1 MTLTIAIPV
10 HDDEAFLLR
19 LLGRLARLGCADQLV
34 VVDDGSPAPL
44 DHAALCAA
52 ATLPADRLTLLRHD
66 TAQGPGIARNVAL
79 AHVDSDH
86 LLYLDADDLPTRELP
101 PLLADLAGQTFDF
114 CIFRHHDTRSE
125 MERRW
130 APEQLDARL
139 WRAAGTDIGALT
151 PVGPKA
157 AAALMQ
163 TANYPWNKIYRTD
176 FLRAHDIGC
185 SDLAVHE
192 DIELHWRSFL
202 AADHILASDR
212 IGVIHF
218 VDADGDRLT
227 NRLGPERLAVFTALD
242 RIAGEIA
249 TREADPLP
257 LALFALGLI
266 GWIHDHLLPELRPAF
281 ADRARDW
288 LNRHVD
294 PALYPAIDAAR
305 PKIRADID
313 QLLVPAATG

>member
-19 LLGRLARLGCADQLV
+19 LLRHLARLGCADQLV
-34 VVDDGSPAPL
+34 VVDDGSDIPL
-44 DHAALCAA
+44 DHATLCAA
-52 ATLPADRLTLLRHD
+52 AAMAPDRLTLLRHD
-66 TAQGPGIARNVAL
+66 TAQGPGPARNAAL

-101 PLLADLAGQTFDF
+101 PLLADLADRTFDF

-130 APEQLDARL
+130 GPEQLDARL

-157 AAALMQ
+157 AASLMQ

-212 IGVIHF
+212 ICVIHF
-218 VDADGDRLT
+218 VDAEGDRLT

-242 RIAGEIA
+242 RIAAEIA

-257 LALFALGLI
+257 LALFSLGLI
-266 GWIHDHLLPELRPAF
+266 GWIHGHLLPELRPAF

-294 PALYPAIDAAR
+294 PALYSAIDAAR
-305 PKIRADID
+305 PKIRAHID
-313 QLLVPAATG
+313 QLLVPATAG

>member
-1 MTLTIAIPV
+1 MTLTVAIPV
-10 HDDEAFLLR
+10 HNDEPFLLR

-34 VVDDGSPAPL
+34 VVDDGSDRPL

-52 ATLPADRLTLLRHD
+52 AALPADRLILLRHD
-66 TAQGPGIARNVAL
+66 TAQGPGAARNAAL

-101 PLLADLAGQTFDF
+101 PLLGDLAEQTFDF

-125 MERRW
+125 IERRW
-130 APEQLDARL
+130 GPEPLDCHL
-139 WRAAGTDIGALT
+139 WRAAGTDIGALSTVT
-151 PVGPKA
+151 PRA

-163 TANYPWNKIYRTD
+163 TANYPWNKIYRTA
-176 FLRAHDIGC
+176 FLRSHEIGC
-185 SDLAVHE
+185 SELAVHE

-218 VDADGDRLT
+218 VDAAGDRLT

-242 RIAGEIA
+242 RIAGDIA
-249 TREADPLP
+249 GQKADPLP
-257 LALFALGLI
+257 FVLFTLGLI
-266 GWIHDHLLPELRPAF
+266 GWIHGHLLPALRPAF
-281 ADRARDW
+281 ASRARDW

-294 PALYPAIDAAR
+294 PALYAAIDAAQ
-305 PKIRADID
+305 PQIRADID
-313 QLLVPAATG
+313 QLLDPATPG